1 MIATLNEETP
11 VKTNRL
17 QFCQTPREFRARYR
31 EASLNWLALG
41 MLLAAWNAV
50 DRHPPDSSGR
60 QANLEKG
67 HKTVNQL

>member
-1 MIATLNEETP
+1 MIATHNEETP
-11 VKTNRL
+11 VKRNRL
-17 QFCQTPREFRARYR
+17 QLCQTPREFRAKYR
-31 EASLNWLALG
+31 EASLDWLALG

-50 DRHPPDSSGR
+50 DSNPPDSSGR